1 MGGFAPPTT
10 PSPTKACV
18 ITTLTT
24 LTCKITQ
31 KRDSPIKVMKKS
43 KEKKLQDINKEERRL
58 SELHRFILLATDQ
71 GKTPSFVVWMFF
83 IASPIIS
90 RNFTFR
96 N

>member
-43 KEKKLQDINKEERRL
+43 KEKSYK
-58 SELHRFILLATDQ
+58 ILTRKSAAYRSCTDLYY
-71 GKTPSFVVWMFF
+71 
-83 IASPIIS
+83 
-90 RNFTFR
+90 
-96 N
+96 

>member
-71 GKTPSFVVWMFF
+71 GKKPLLLLCGCFY
-83 IASPIIS
+83 
-90 RNFTFR
+90 RFTD
-96 N
+96 NI